1 MTGQPVD
8 SRDLALGAVAAGAR
22 AGAAAGRV
30 ALLPA
35 RAALQAPVVGNL
47 MRRAADDL
55 AADGRRLES
64 SARARLKASPP
75 VEEVIAASDLDVRI
89 AAALDHE
96 LTERTLERVLASPG
110 LERLVVQVLD
120 SRFVDELTERL
131 LESPE
136 MDRVVGHIASSPEV
150 LDAISAQTMSLT
162 QEMVGDVRR
171 ATHSAD
177 DVAER
182 TVRGWL
188 RRPRPMP
195 S

>member
-8 SRDLALGAVAAGAR
+8 SRDVALGAVAAGAR

-35 RAALQAPVVGNL
+35 RAALRAPVVGNL

-64 SARARLKASPP
+64 SARARLKET
-75 VEEVIAASDLDVRI
+75 VEDVIAASDLDVRI
-89 AAALDHE
+89 AAVLDHE

-110 LERLVVQVLD
+110 LERLVVRVLD
-120 SRFVDELTERL
+120 SRFVDELTERVL
-131 LESPE
+131 QSPE
-136 MDRVVGHIASSPEV
+136 MDRVVEHIASSPQV

-162 QEMVGDVRR
+162 QEMVADVRR
-171 ATHSAD
+171 ATHTAD

-188 RRPRPMP
+188 RRPRPTP